1 MHRRRHSQR
10 RLGMQPGAGGA
21 DLGGTA
27 ALPTGAGDQPFRLWR
42 HPGRQR
48 AATGGDARDLRRSY
62 DGGRLSAHVPARRAA
77 RGGRPRDARGT
88 APTLARDAH
97 RRARRV
103 PVHDPRPA
111 QRRRGPPRTQ
121 RPDRGLPAPLP
132 AQPRRALDAI
142 PQHGA
147 DLPGDPRRG
156 RRTAR
161 PPAPRLPGRTAG
173 APIVRRLE
181 NRVALVTGAGQG
193 IGRAIAECFAAEGAR
208 VLLATRTA
216 SRGQAVLEAIRLGGG
231 TAELLAVDLSEHDAA
246 RRAVSATLERFG
258 QLDILLHNAAAF
270 PQCALAELDE
280 GTLER
285 TLAVN
290 LKSCFRLT
298 QAALPALRRSVAGR
312 VLVTSSVTGPRTA
325 IPGLS
330 HYAASKAGV
339 NGFIRAA
346 ALELAGD
353 GITVNGVE
361 PGLVATP
368 ALGSLGDAAALA
380 AHIPLGRVGQPLDI
394 AHAMLFLASDEASY
408 ITGQTLVVDGGALL
422 PENGGLA

>member
-1 MHRRRHSQR
+1 M
-10 RLGMQPGAGGA
+10 
-21 DLGGTA
+21 
-27 ALPTGAGDQPFRLWR
+27 
-42 HPGRQR
+42 
-48 AATGGDARDLRRSY
+48 
-62 DGGRLSAHVPARRAA
+62 
-77 RGGRPRDARGT
+77 
-88 APTLARDAH
+88 
-97 RRARRV
+97 
-103 PVHDPRPA
+103 
-111 QRRRGPPRTQ
+111 
-121 RPDRGLPAPLP
+121 
-132 AQPRRALDAI
+132 
-142 PQHGA
+142 
-147 DLPGDPRRG
+147 
-156 RRTAR
+156 
-161 PPAPRLPGRTAG
+161 
-173 APIVRRLE
+173 RRLE

-231 TAELLAVDLSEHDAA
+231 TAEDLSEHDAA

-380 AHIPLGRVGQPLDI
+380 AHIP
-394 AHAMLFLASDEASY
+394 
-408 ITGQTLVVDGGALL
+408 
-422 PENGGLA
+422 

>member
-1 MHRRRHSQR
+1 M
-10 RLGMQPGAGGA
+10 
-21 DLGGTA
+21 
-27 ALPTGAGDQPFRLWR
+27 
-42 HPGRQR
+42 
-48 AATGGDARDLRRSY
+48 
-62 DGGRLSAHVPARRAA
+62 
-77 RGGRPRDARGT
+77 
-88 APTLARDAH
+88 
-97 RRARRV
+97 
-103 PVHDPRPA
+103 
-111 QRRRGPPRTQ
+111 
-121 RPDRGLPAPLP
+121 
-132 AQPRRALDAI
+132 
-142 PQHGA
+142 
-147 DLPGDPRRG
+147 
-156 RRTAR
+156 
-161 PPAPRLPGRTAG
+161 
-173 APIVRRLE
+173 RRLE

-346 ALELAGD
+346 ALESRRPSGLRKTIKTSNSLAHRTTWLRSD
-353 GITVNGVE
+353 FR
-361 PGLVATP
+361 ARRS
-368 ALGSLGDAAALA
+368 LGSRTMRRARPGSTVSSA
-380 AHIPLGRVGQPLDI
+380 PPRW
-394 AHAMLFLASDEASY
+394 
-408 ITGQTLVVDGGALL
+408 
-422 PENGGLA
+422 

>member
-1 MHRRRHSQR
+1 M
-10 RLGMQPGAGGA
+10 
-21 DLGGTA
+21 
-27 ALPTGAGDQPFRLWR
+27 
-42 HPGRQR
+42 
-48 AATGGDARDLRRSY
+48 
-62 DGGRLSAHVPARRAA
+62 
-77 RGGRPRDARGT
+77 
-88 APTLARDAH
+88 
-97 RRARRV
+97 
-103 PVHDPRPA
+103 
-111 QRRRGPPRTQ
+111 
-121 RPDRGLPAPLP
+121 
-132 AQPRRALDAI
+132 
-142 PQHGA
+142 
-147 DLPGDPRRG
+147 
-156 RRTAR
+156 
-161 PPAPRLPGRTAG
+161 PGRTAG

-231 TAELLAVDLSEHDAA
+231 TAEDLSEHDAA

-394 AHAMLFLASDEASY
+394 AQAMLFLASDEASY

>member
-1 MHRRRHSQR
+1 M
-10 RLGMQPGAGGA
+10 
-21 DLGGTA
+21 
-27 ALPTGAGDQPFRLWR
+27 
-42 HPGRQR
+42 
-48 AATGGDARDLRRSY
+48 
-62 DGGRLSAHVPARRAA
+62 
-77 RGGRPRDARGT
+77 
-88 APTLARDAH
+88 
-97 RRARRV
+97 
-103 PVHDPRPA
+103 
-111 QRRRGPPRTQ
+111 
-121 RPDRGLPAPLP
+121 
-132 AQPRRALDAI
+132 
-142 PQHGA
+142 
-147 DLPGDPRRG
+147 
-156 RRTAR
+156 
-161 PPAPRLPGRTAG
+161 
-173 APIVRRLE
+173 RRLE

-231 TAELLAVDLSEHDAA
+231 TAEDLSEHDAA

-394 AHAMLFLASDEASY
+394 AQAMLFLASDEASY
-408 ITGQTLVVDGGALL
+408 LTGQTLVVDGGALL

>member
-1 MHRRRHSQR
+1 M
-10 RLGMQPGAGGA
+10 
-21 DLGGTA
+21 
-27 ALPTGAGDQPFRLWR
+27 
-42 HPGRQR
+42 
-48 AATGGDARDLRRSY
+48 
-62 DGGRLSAHVPARRAA
+62 
-77 RGGRPRDARGT
+77 
-88 APTLARDAH
+88 
-97 RRARRV
+97 
-103 PVHDPRPA
+103 
-111 QRRRGPPRTQ
+111 
-121 RPDRGLPAPLP
+121 
-132 AQPRRALDAI
+132 
-142 PQHGA
+142 
-147 DLPGDPRRG
+147 
-156 RRTAR
+156 
-161 PPAPRLPGRTAG
+161 
-173 APIVRRLE
+173 RRLE

-231 TAELLAVDLSEHDAA
+231 TAELLAVDLSEYDAA

-353 GITVNGVE
+353 GI
-361 PGLVATP
+361 ATP
-368 ALGSLGDAAALA
+368 PRWPRTSPSGVSASRWTSPTPCSSSPPTRRATSPGRPWLWMAARCCRRTAGWPEA
-380 AHIPLGRVGQPLDI
+380 AGVRPLPPERAP
-394 AHAMLFLASDEASY
+394 SDVS
-408 ITGQTLVVDGGALL
+408 GKHFRRLR
-422 PENGGLA
+422 

>member
-1 MHRRRHSQR
+1 M
-10 RLGMQPGAGGA
+10 
-21 DLGGTA
+21 
-27 ALPTGAGDQPFRLWR
+27 
-42 HPGRQR
+42 
-48 AATGGDARDLRRSY
+48 
-62 DGGRLSAHVPARRAA
+62 
-77 RGGRPRDARGT
+77 
-88 APTLARDAH
+88 
-97 RRARRV
+97 
-103 PVHDPRPA
+103 
-111 QRRRGPPRTQ
+111 
-121 RPDRGLPAPLP
+121 
-132 AQPRRALDAI
+132 
-142 PQHGA
+142 
-147 DLPGDPRRG
+147 
-156 RRTAR
+156 
-161 PPAPRLPGRTAG
+161 
-173 APIVRRLE
+173 RRLE

-193 IGRAIAECFAAEGAR
+193 IGRAIAECFAAAGAR

-231 TAELLAVDLSEHDAA
+231 TAEDLSEHDAA

-394 AHAMLFLASDEASY
+394 AQAMLFLASDEASY

>member
-1 MHRRRHSQR
+1 M
-10 RLGMQPGAGGA
+10 
-21 DLGGTA
+21 
-27 ALPTGAGDQPFRLWR
+27 
-42 HPGRQR
+42 
-48 AATGGDARDLRRSY
+48 
-62 DGGRLSAHVPARRAA
+62 
-77 RGGRPRDARGT
+77 
-88 APTLARDAH
+88 
-97 RRARRV
+97 
-103 PVHDPRPA
+103 
-111 QRRRGPPRTQ
+111 
-121 RPDRGLPAPLP
+121 
-132 AQPRRALDAI
+132 
-142 PQHGA
+142 
-147 DLPGDPRRG
+147 
-156 RRTAR
+156 
-161 PPAPRLPGRTAG
+161 
-173 APIVRRLE
+173 RRLE

-353 GITVNGVE
+353 GITVNAIA
-361 PGLVATP
+361 PGLVEVEATEYVP
-368 ALGSLGDAAALA
+368 AARHRLYREQRALQ
-380 AHIPLGRVGQPLDI
+380 RGQQPADVCG
-394 AHAMLFLASDEASY
+394 AVLFALSDLSRF
-408 ITGQTLVVDGGALL
+408 ITGQTLPV
-422 PENGGLA
+422 NGGFVMP

>member
-1 MHRRRHSQR
+1 M
-10 RLGMQPGAGGA
+10 
-21 DLGGTA
+21 
-27 ALPTGAGDQPFRLWR
+27 
-42 HPGRQR
+42 
-48 AATGGDARDLRRSY
+48 
-62 DGGRLSAHVPARRAA
+62 
-77 RGGRPRDARGT
+77 
-88 APTLARDAH
+88 
-97 RRARRV
+97 
-103 PVHDPRPA
+103 
-111 QRRRGPPRTQ
+111 
-121 RPDRGLPAPLP
+121 
-132 AQPRRALDAI
+132 
-142 PQHGA
+142 
-147 DLPGDPRRG
+147 
-156 RRTAR
+156 
-161 PPAPRLPGRTAG
+161 
-173 APIVRRLE
+173 RRLE

-380 AHIPLGRVGQPLDI
+380 AHIPSGVSASRWTSPKPCSSSHPTRRATSPGRPWLWMAARCCRRTAGWPEAAGVRPLPPER
-394 AHAMLFLASDEASY
+394 APSDVS
-408 ITGQTLVVDGGALL
+408 GKPFRRLR
-422 PENGGLA
+422 

>member
-1 MHRRRHSQR
+1 M
-10 RLGMQPGAGGA
+10 
-21 DLGGTA
+21 
-27 ALPTGAGDQPFRLWR
+27 
-42 HPGRQR
+42 
-48 AATGGDARDLRRSY
+48 
-62 DGGRLSAHVPARRAA
+62 
-77 RGGRPRDARGT
+77 
-88 APTLARDAH
+88 
-97 RRARRV
+97 
-103 PVHDPRPA
+103 
-111 QRRRGPPRTQ
+111 
-121 RPDRGLPAPLP
+121 
-132 AQPRRALDAI
+132 
-142 PQHGA
+142 
-147 DLPGDPRRG
+147 
-156 RRTAR
+156 
-161 PPAPRLPGRTAG
+161 
-173 APIVRRLE
+173 RRLE

-258 QLDILLHNAAAF
+258 QLDILLHNSAAF

-368 ALGSLGDAAALA
+368 ALGSLGDAASRWTSPTPCSSSPPTRRATSPGRPWLWMA
-380 AHIPLGRVGQPLDI
+380 ARCCRKTAGWPEAAGVRPLPQERAPSGVSGKHFRRLR
-394 AHAMLFLASDEASY
+394 
-408 ITGQTLVVDGGALL
+408 
-422 PENGGLA
+422 

>member
-1 MHRRRHSQR
+1 M
-10 RLGMQPGAGGA
+10 
-21 DLGGTA
+21 
-27 ALPTGAGDQPFRLWR
+27 
-42 HPGRQR
+42 
-48 AATGGDARDLRRSY
+48 
-62 DGGRLSAHVPARRAA
+62 
-77 RGGRPRDARGT
+77 
-88 APTLARDAH
+88 
-97 RRARRV
+97 
-103 PVHDPRPA
+103 
-111 QRRRGPPRTQ
+111 
-121 RPDRGLPAPLP
+121 
-132 AQPRRALDAI
+132 
-142 PQHGA
+142 
-147 DLPGDPRRG
+147 
-156 RRTAR
+156 
-161 PPAPRLPGRTAG
+161 
-173 APIVRRLE
+173 RRLE

-231 TAELLAVDLSEHDAA
+231 TAEDLSEHDAA

-368 ALGSLGDAAALA
+368 ALGSLGAAAARA

-394 AHAMLFLASDEASY
+394 AQAMLFLASDEASY

>member
-1 MHRRRHSQR
+1 M
-10 RLGMQPGAGGA
+10 
-21 DLGGTA
+21 
-27 ALPTGAGDQPFRLWR
+27 
-42 HPGRQR
+42 
-48 AATGGDARDLRRSY
+48 
-62 DGGRLSAHVPARRAA
+62 
-77 RGGRPRDARGT
+77 
-88 APTLARDAH
+88 
-97 RRARRV
+97 
-103 PVHDPRPA
+103 
-111 QRRRGPPRTQ
+111 
-121 RPDRGLPAPLP
+121 
-132 AQPRRALDAI
+132 
-142 PQHGA
+142 
-147 DLPGDPRRG
+147 
-156 RRTAR
+156 
-161 PPAPRLPGRTAG
+161 
-173 APIVRRLE
+173 RRLE

-231 TAELLAVDLSEHDAA
+231 TAEDLSEHDAA

-380 AHIPLGRVGQPLDI
+380 AHIPLGRVGPPLDI
-394 AHAMLFLASDEASY
+394 AQAMLFLASDEASY